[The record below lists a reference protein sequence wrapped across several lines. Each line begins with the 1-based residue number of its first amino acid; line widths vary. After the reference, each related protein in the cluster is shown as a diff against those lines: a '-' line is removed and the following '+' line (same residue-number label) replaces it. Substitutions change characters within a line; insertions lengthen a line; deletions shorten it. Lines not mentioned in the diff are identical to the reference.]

1 MKHSI
6 FINRIPCSASW
17 GSSFTSRTLQ
27 GNPFQCHTSDTG
39 LHALS
44 RVGQGNYPRKDSSSA
59 RTQPGVRAGAVCTH
73 RHPHSHRT
81 RPTVPS
87 HACCLRVQPCSCQRS
102 CARGA
107 EHEDL
112 FLQGT
117 AVAYLLE
124 HKIQGRRPLGPQLTQ
139 PAEKAWFL
147 RFFI

>member
-1 MKHSI
+1 MHFLGWGRETILERILPLLAHSQV
-6 FINRIPCSASW
+6 FVLVQSVLTDTPTHTEPGPQCPP
-17 GSSFTSRTLQ
+17 TL
-27 GNPFQCHTSDTG
+27 
-39 LHALS
+39 
-44 RVGQGNYPRKDSSSA
+44 
-59 RTQPGVRAGAVCTH
+59 AV
-73 RHPHSHRT
+73 S
-81 RPTVPS
+81 
-87 HACCLRVQPCSCQRS
+87 RVQPCSCQRS